1 MKGLLLIFLSLSS
14 FYLQS
19 QDLSKVSRQAQIYFE
34 AKNYD
39 QVRQIYEEI
48 SVENLPSWVKGE
60 VHYNLGTT
68 WIAQGDWDKALDQF
82 NEVNLD
88 QNSFPLLAY
97 NLKFN
102 SAYAHWQ
109 LATAQEKNLNAIIY
123 HLSLM
128 AKDVE
133 IAQEA
138 YCQLAKQEGAAEC
151 PVNLQ
156 LNQMRQIAEDKLA
169 AIIESSRETVGDR
182 FLMLFANNMMTR
194 SLRQLS
200 ADKKNLPEMLLKNAI
215 DDQELALTAG
225 RLNQMM
231 AKEHPEILRLD
242 LKAQKYA
249 RADAAPFLQAAYS
262 QQTHLFHHDKKCQKS
277 PWDEVLPL
285 FDLALQNAILAE
297 EGLESESSD
306 GERIR
311 KHQEKALKFWKEAL
325 EKLKEGSQSEMQQKP
340 ASESPEQQPSP
351 KINEVLQSLQEMEKD
366 DKSTPKLDLG
376 PQKKEARPW

>member
-1 MKGLLLIFLSLSS
+1 MKSLVLILLGSS
-14 FYLQS
+14 FFHLQS
-19 QDLSKVSRQAQIYFE
+19 QDLSKVSREAQIYFE

-39 QVRQIYEEI
+39 HVRQIYEEM
-48 SVENLPSWVKGE
+48 SVENLPSWVKEE

-68 WIAQGDWDKALDQF
+68 WVAQGEWDKALDQF
-82 NEVNLD
+82 NQVNLD
-88 QNSFPLLAY
+88 QYSFPLLAY
-97 NLKFN
+97 HLKFN

-109 LATAQEKNLNAIIY
+109 MAIADEKNLKAVIY
-123 HLSLM
+123 HLGLM

-151 PVNLQ
+151 PINLQ
-156 LNQMRQIAEDKLA
+156 LKQMKQMAEDRLA
-169 AIIESSRETVGDR
+169 TVIGSFKGTLEDR
-182 FLMLFANNMMTR
+182 FFLLFANNMMTR

-200 ADKKNLPEMLLKNAI
+200 SNKSNLPEMLLKNAI
-215 DDQELALTAG
+215 DDQEFALTAG

-249 RADAAPFLQAAYS
+249 RADAAPFLQAVYAK
-262 QQTHLFHHDKKCQKS
+262 QTDLFHHDKKCQKN

-285 FDLALQNAILAE
+285 FDQALQNAILAE
-297 EGLESESSD
+297 EGLESESPQ
-306 GERIR
+306 GEIIR
-311 KHQEKALKFWKEAL
+311 KHQEKALKLWKEAL
-325 EKLKEGSQSEMQQKP
+325 KKLNESRQSAMQQKQ
-340 ASESPEQQPSP
+340 AAESPEQHSSP
-351 KINEVLQSLQEMEKD
+351 KINEILQSLQEMEKD